1 MKHGEYQA
9 QHDSLVIDQFPPI
22 PAFPVHARESKR
34 FQDYLGPSAP
44 PFRKRVWNFAT
55 ISTCPKTIYVK
66 KKDFFLFIFVA
77 QLLIYF
83 NSGKEVPI
91 TMLLIATIDPILR
104 ANLQQTLT

>member
-9 QHDSLVIDQFPPI
+9 QDGSLVIDQFPPI
-22 PAFPVHARESKR
+22 PSFPFHARESKR

-44 PFRKRVWNFAT
+44 QFLKRVWIFAT

-66 KKDFFLFIFVA
+66 KKDFLVYIFVA

-83 NSGKEVPI
+83 TLVETKGGTYSH
-91 TMLLIATIDPILR
+91 ATDR
-104 ANLQQTLT
+104 HNRSDLTG